1 MIPMQRV
8 TLPHLRLGSA
18 AILGLFPIAALA
30 SPSTLSA
37 QGDVDQDGFV
47 VCLGEDTL
55 AVERYSRT
63 ATRLQSEIVLRAPV
77 ARRVMYSAAIEP
89 GGTLRSFTL
98 EMEPLSPGPTK
109 GLPSR
114 STVRFDADT
123 ADVSLTLNDTT
134 RWIRMAARPGSMPLA
149 AFSHALVEQAILH
162 AALAGGDSVA
172 FDWVGVGATKAY
184 PAYVKRAAN
193 GRVAVG
199 LFQAPAVVQVDAE
212 GRILA
217 LDGRETSVKVEV
229 TRVKAP
235 DLEHFARAFVA
246 AESARG
252 PVGQL
257 SPRDTASALVGS
269 GRVTVDYG
277 RPWKRGRVIFG
288 GVVPWGRVWR
298 TGANQATELVDR
310 PAAYRGGPDH
320 SRRALHSLDHPPPQ
334 RRDPDRQSAERAVG
348 HRLRADH
355 SIWAD
360 SPCSGTGRGTPAE
373 QFTIDVVPRS
383 WRGRASLPL
392 GHSWVRAS
400 LHHGHANDALRS
412 RITPQMSSP
421 ARCSAAT
428 SSPSFRGWRGW
439 TPR

>member
-1 MIPMQRV
+1 MLPMQRSTSPQARFGPVAALV
-8 TLPHLRLGSA
+8 TLWV
-18 AILGLFPIAALA
+18 AALVV
-30 SPSTLSA
+30 PSALLA

-63 ATRLQSEIVLRAPV
+63 ATRLESEIVLRAPV

-89 GGTLRSFTL
+89 GGMLRSFTL
-98 EMEPLSPGPTK
+98 EMEPLSPGPAT
-109 GLPSR
+109 GPPSR
-114 STVRFDADT
+114 STVRFEADT

-184 PAYVKRAAN
+184 PAYVKRTAS

-199 LFQAPAVVQVDAE
+199 LFQAPAEVQVDAE

-235 DLEHFARAFVA
+235 DLDHFARAFVA
-246 AESARG
+246 AESTHG

-257 SPRDTASALVGS
+257 SPRDTASAIVGA
-269 GRVTVDYG
+269 GRVSVDYG
-277 RPWKRGRVIFG
+277 RPWKRGRVTFG

-298 TGANQATELVDR
+298 TGANQATELSTDLPLTVAGR
-310 PAAYRGGPDH
+310 TIQAGRYTLWTIPHPSGATLIVN
-320 SRRALHSLDHPPPQ
+320 RRSGQWGTEYEPGFDLGRFPM
-334 RRDPDRQSAERAVG
+334 RRDTSAV
-348 HRLRADH
+348 
-355 SIWAD
+355 
-360 SPCSGTGRGTPAE
+360 PAE
-373 QFTIDVVPRS
+373 QFTIEVVPL
-383 WRGRASLPL
+383 ASGGELRFRWDTV
-392 GHSWVRAS
+392 GY
-400 LHHGHANDALRS
+400 ALS
-412 RITPQMSSP
+412 FT
-421 ARCSAAT
+421 T
-428 SSPSFRGWRGW
+428 S
-439 TPR
+439 TE